1 MTSRV
6 LVSPKKEKEQWLRLR
21 AKYDSKL
28 SWSWSYYAFFVPNIK
43 EENKIMQ
50 QNLTL
55 IFDGEPNINALPE
68 SEQKVFYTTL
78 LERIFELHRA
88 KEQGQAKK

>member
-28 SWSWSYYAFFVPNIK
+28 SWSWSYYAFFCAEYK
-43 EENKIMQ
+43 GGK
-50 QNLTL
+50 QNYATKLNTH
-55 IFDGEPNINALPE
+55 F
-68 SEQKVFYTTL
+68 
-78 LERIFELHRA
+78 
-88 KEQGQAKK
+88 